1 MIFSKIASMYPAKN
15 LVSRYPVILIFLFS
29 CMVLSGQNS
38 SLPFRQ
44 YVNAP
49 DTNQAIGSIDEYLL
63 INQNRPAEKIFLHTD
78 RNNYRQGDTIW
89 LKAYLWYGYEQ
100 VADTISGVL
109 YADLTD
115 MEGHVVINKKLLIR
129 NGISNGE
136 FSLDSTIS
144 PGKYFIRAYTRLMQS
159 MRSGEPFYRLVN
171 ITSALKNFKLD
182 CTPAII
188 KGAGID
194 SLRIGLRFTETD
206 SSGYVNINFRH
217 HISYLLK
224 IGDRILMKGTV
235 YAENRKET
243 TLKYSLAGEKDL
255 DSIAKFD
262 ISIRDTLFNYDKQL
276 LIPIHEGIDVQ
287 FLPEGG
293 TLVNGLAS
301 RIAFKSIGPDG
312 QGREIEGEIRTDD
325 GNIIIPFR
333 SRNNGMGS
341 FWLKPVEG
349 RRYFARLRYNDIN
362 YTVALPQASPGGS
375 VMSVSYPGIGEERI
389 LSIKQNNSGSVSQKY
404 IVGSSHGK
412 IWFSALLKSFIDSAG
427 FKIPLELIP
436 EGICRITVLNE
447 HFKPECEWLIYVD
460 KDQRFKIEV
469 VSDSLSYG
477 TRSKVTL
484 HLKATDQG
492 GAPAEAE
499 MSIAVLDKENA
510 DTSDRFSITGYKLL
524 ESELHGD
531 IGNASSWFVDG
542 RVADKSSLDLLLL
555 TNGYRKFVT
564 EKQERAGIEFQPEK
578 SINVSG
584 RIELKNAGSGG
595 KSFNYTGIRLTLFT
609 NSDKSYLALSNPD
622 SLGMFRFSIPLTIGK
637 PHAMIQATTFKKKPL
652 KGEITLDRPISIQK
666 QFSVPSVKSEM
677 ILPAKQSVS
686 FPLAEIKNEPVKQ
699 KYYGTMHGTLQ
710 EVFVT
715 AKADSRTWFSNY
727 DRDATHIANLD
738 SIDPGGDKYLDLNH
752 LLMSEFKAIPYSNSE
767 EELSTVL
774 LPCIQTICDKHCLSF
789 WFPIYVLNGNTYWNC
804 EGFDFTGLRTI
815 SALRTDEIK
824 KIMVIPPMRPIVIHH
839 AWIKIWDFPQY
850 IMQSMVVIETY
861 SQDGYRGDPPGI
873 KTFLLDGLD
882 APRVFYSP
890 SYEGQK
896 RQNPQYDNR
905 VTLYWNPLVRTD
917 PSGNA
922 KVEFYTGDRKAG
934 LDIIVNGIEINTGNP
949 GEKQMQIK

>member
-1 MIFSKIASMYPAKN
+1 MILSKCASFFPVKN
-15 LVSRYPVILIFLFS
+15 PVLRYPVILLFLFS
-29 CMVLSGQNS
+29 SVVLSGQIS
-38 SLPFRQ
+38 SLPLRQ
-44 YVNAP
+44 SVNAS
-49 DTNQAIGSIDEYLL
+49 DTNQAIGSIDEYLQ
-63 INQNRPAEKIFLHTD
+63 INQDRPAEKIFLHTD
-78 RNNYRQGDTIW
+78 RGNYRQGDTIW
-89 LKAYLWYGYEQ
+89 IKAYLWYGYEQ
-100 VADTISGVL
+100 VADTLSGVL

-129 NGISNGE
+129 NGTSNGE
-136 FSLDSTIS
+136 FSLDSAIS
-144 PGKYFIRAYTRLMQS
+144 PGKYFIRAYTRLMQN
-159 MRSGEPFYRLVN
+159 MRSGEPFYRLIN
-171 ITSALKNFKLD
+171 ITSAFKNFKLD

-194 SLRIGLRFTETD
+194 SLRIGLMFTETD
-206 SSGYVNINFRH
+206 SSGNINFNFRH
-217 HISYLLK
+217 QISYSLR

-243 TLKYSLAGEKDL
+243 TLKYSLAGEKNL

-262 ISIRDTLFNYDKQL
+262 ISIRDTLFNFDKLL

-301 RIAFKSIGPDG
+301 RIAFKAIGPDG
-312 QGREIEGEIRTDD
+312 QGREIEGEIRTED
-325 GNIIIPFR
+325 GGIIIPFR
-333 SRNNGMGS
+333 SRYGGMGS
-341 FWLKPVEG
+341 FWLKPVAG

-362 YTVALPQASPGGS
+362 YTVALPQASQGGS
-375 VMSVSYPGIGEERI
+375 VMSVSYSGIGEERI
-389 LSIKQNNSGSVSQKY
+389 LSVKQNNSGLVGQKY

-412 IWFSALLKSFIDSAG
+412 IWFSALLKSFIDSAS

-436 EGICRITVLNE
+436 EGICRVTVLNE
-447 HFKPECEWLIYVD
+447 QFKPECERLIYVD
-460 KDQRFKIEV
+460 KDQRIKIEV
-469 VSDSLSYG
+469 TSDSLSYG

-484 HLKATDQG
+484 HLKATNPE

-499 MSIAVLDKENA
+499 MSIAVLNKEKTDN
-510 DTSDRFSITGYKLL
+510 SKPLSITGYKLL

-531 IGNASSWFVDG
+531 IGNAGSYFIDG
-542 RVADKSSLDLLLL
+542 RVADKSSMDLLLL
-555 TNGYRKFVT
+555 TNGYRKF
-564 EKQERAGIEFQPEK
+564 EKEQEERAGIEFQPEK

-595 KSFNYTGIRLTLFT
+595 KSYNYTGLRLTLFT
-609 NSDKSYLALSNPD
+609 NSDKSYLALSHPD
-622 SLGMFRFSIPLTIGK
+622 SLGMFRFSIPLSTGK
-637 PHAMIQATTFKKKPL
+637 PHAMIQATTFKKKPI
-652 KGEITLDRPISIQK
+652 KGDITLDRPVSIQK
-666 QFSVPSVKSEM
+666 QFFVPSVKSEM
-677 ILPAKQSVS
+677 ILPAKQSAS
-686 FPLAEIKNEPVKQ
+686 LPLPEIKNEPVKQ

-715 AKADSRTWFSNY
+715 AKADSHTWFSNY
-727 DRDATHIANLD
+727 DKEATHIANLD
-738 SIDPGGDKYLDLNH
+738 SIDPGGDKYLDLSH
-752 LLMSEFKAIPYSNSE
+752 LLISEFKAIPYSE
-767 EELSTVL
+767 ADLSTVL
-774 LPCIQTICDKHCLSF
+774 LPCIQTICDKHCLNY
-789 WFPIYVLNGNTYWNC
+789 WFPIYVLNGNTYWNG

-824 KIMVIPPMRPIVIHH
+824 KIMVIPPMKPIVIHH

-905 VTLYWNPLVRTD
+905 VTLYWNPSVKTD
-917 PSGNA
+917 SSGQA
-922 KVEFYTGDRKAG
+922 SVEFYTGDRKAG
-934 LDIIVNGIEINTGNP
+934 LDVIVNGFEINTGNP
-949 GEKQMQIK
+949 GEKYFQIK